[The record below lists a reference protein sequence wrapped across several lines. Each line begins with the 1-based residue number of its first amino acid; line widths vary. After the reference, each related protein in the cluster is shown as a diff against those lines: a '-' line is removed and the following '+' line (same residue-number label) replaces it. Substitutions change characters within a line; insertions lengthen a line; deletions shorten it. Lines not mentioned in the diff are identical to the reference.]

1 MRNAQDGNVS
11 FSLYAL
17 FGYQSLCY
25 TNGYLHCLIL
35 QYHSPEESHEPR
47 LKSVSAYFLCVT
59 LVKTPDDQ
67 TLSTQKRI
75 HTCHKQH
82 LPQTNLGSIL
92 ILRSKNITPGI
103 LPGYENENSRIHNS
117 NISL

>member
-17 FGYQSLCY
+17 FRYQSLCY
-25 TNGYLHCLIL
+25 TIIGYLHCLIL

-47 LKSVSAYFLCVT
+47 LKSVSAYFLCIT

-75 HTCHKQH
+75 HTCHK
-82 LPQTNLGSIL
+82 PI
-92 ILRSKNITPGI
+92 
-103 LPGYENENSRIHNS
+103 
-117 NISL
+117 